1 MFMLIF
7 AGILAGGLVAWYA
20 VKVGFY
26 EMWAMLFN
34 IVIAIYAALFL
45 TKQIVE
51 HFPEEVGSIKC
62 CEALILIVLAI
73 GTFLIL
79 HGITYVLF
87 TSQFKVT
94 FPKIFDILFA
104 GFLGFFGGYLVL
116 SFAVI
121 IIALTPF
128 KNYVGITK
136 ELAKNNMTYSCS
148 YRLFDGINWFVS
160 PPEKN
165 IKSQDYI
172 EQFIDKLQPNTQDN
186 NPQQAEPNKAIRPN
200 DT

>member
-7 AGILAGGLVAWYA
+7 AGILAGGLVAWYG

-26 EMWAMLFN
+26 EIWALLFN
-34 IVIAIYAALFL
+34 IVIAVYIALFL
-45 TKQIVE
+45 TKHITD
-51 HFPEEVGSIKC
+51 HFPEEVANIKS
-62 CEALILIVLAI
+62 CEALILIVLAA

-94 FPKIFDILFA
+94 FPKIFDILLA
-104 GFLGFFGGYLVL
+104 GFLGFLGGYLFL
-116 SFAVI
+116 SFAAI

-128 KNYVGITK
+128 GEHVGITK
-136 ELAKNNMTYSCS
+136 ELAKKNMSHNYS

-160 PPEKN
+160 PPEKIIN
-165 IKSQDYI
+165 SRDFI
-172 EQFIDKLQPNTQDN
+172 EQLIDNSQTDTQDK
-186 NPQQAEPNKAIRPN
+186 NPQQAEPDTAIRSN
-200 DT
+200 DA